1 MIKPIAM
8 VLAAMLAALS
18 PVSLWPASAWA
29 ADSLH
34 NKEES
39 RPQAHRSQ
47 ATPQSKPQVKPK
59 AKTDKDKNCQW
70 GHDVVVD
77 VEYKH
82 ITMTQD
88 DLKKVISGAESSIN
102 GYRVYANPRK
112 LVLLIRSPEGFWY
125 SAALM
130 RIGSLDEGCLF
141 YSVGTAIQLPE
152 EPPL

>member
-1 MIKPIAM
+1 MLRR
-8 VLAAMLAALS
+8 LAALLVAMLAALIS
-18 PVSLWPASAWA
+18 VSVGPGSAWA
-29 ADSLH
+29 ADALH

-59 AKTDKDKNCQW
+59 AKSDKDKNCQW

-88 DLKKVISGAESSIN
+88 DLKKVISGSESTIN
-102 GYRVYANPRK
+102 GYRVYANPRR
-112 LVLLIRSPEGFWY
+112 LILLIRTPEGFWY

-141 YSVGTAIQLPE
+141 YYVGTAIQLPE